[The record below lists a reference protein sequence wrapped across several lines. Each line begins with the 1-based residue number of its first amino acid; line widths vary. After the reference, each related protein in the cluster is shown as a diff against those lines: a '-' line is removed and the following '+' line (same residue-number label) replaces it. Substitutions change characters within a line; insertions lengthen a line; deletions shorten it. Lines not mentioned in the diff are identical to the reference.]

1 VHDVNPRRR
10 RYHSP
15 LRAEQAQRTR
25 RSIVEAATRLFT
37 AAGYANTSL
46 RAVAESAG
54 VAPETVYD
62 VFGTKRALLEAVVE
76 SAITE
81 GIEEPAD
88 WLEHSWVMRIL
99 ALDDPSERLRA
110 WLAHTAVTLAR
121 TSPVHAVIRAAAQ
134 SDAELEV
141 MYRRLQEERFRAH
154 RRLIEP
160 MLGRSVTEEESDT
173 FSVLTSPEVHHLLTA
188 VRGWSRRR
196 YATWLESV
204 VSSAVRAAAI
214 PPPS

>member
-1 VHDVNPRRR
+1 VQDVNPRPR

-37 AAGYANTSL
+37 STGYANTSL

-81 GIEEPAD
+81 GIEEPVD
-88 WLEHSWVMRIL
+88 WREHSWVVRIL
-99 ALDDPSERLRA
+99 ALDDASERLRA
-110 WLAHTAVTLAR
+110 WLAHTAATLAR

-173 FSVLTSPEVHHLLTA
+173 FSALTSPEMHHLLTA

-204 VSSAVRAAAI
+204 VSSAVPAGAI